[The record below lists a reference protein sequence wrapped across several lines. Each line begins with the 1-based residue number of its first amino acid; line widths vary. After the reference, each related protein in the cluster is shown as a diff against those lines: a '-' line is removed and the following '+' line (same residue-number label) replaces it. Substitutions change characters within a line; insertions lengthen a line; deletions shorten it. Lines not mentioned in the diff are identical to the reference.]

1 MYIRSLNKDL
11 NQALKLEAVKM
22 AATQPAK
29 LHEVTR
35 VPARMP
41 PIPPEHRRDEY
52 Q

>member
-1 MYIRSLNKDL
+1 MYVRSLNKDL
-11 NQALKLEAVKM
+11 NQALKLEA
-22 AATQPAK
+22 AAAAEPAK